1 MKPNDK
7 MFKMRQRL
15 LTEEID
21 DLAIQSAEAA
31 GLGRYMDEVKFS
43 YKYIESNINQMIPA
57 LMKLAKYD
65 SDWKDELEIYK
76 KIIDL
81 LKKSKLD
88 KV

>member
-21 DLAIQSAEAA
+21 DLAIQSADAV
-31 GLGRYMDEVKFS
+31 GLGRHLDDVKFS
-43 YKYIESNINQMIPA
+43 YNYIESNVKQMIPA

-65 SDWKDELEIYK
+65 SDWKDELDIYK